1 MGTDETLVECTTYHI
16 QAPPE
21 QIEALLSE
29 LNAVSVPD
37 YLDYGGWVVDQK
49 RLLAE
54 LQYRAISPEWFFSAT
69 TSLVDNALN
78 SFLIDSGFEDPV
90 LVVQMKTH

>member
-1 MGTDETLVECTTYHI
+1 
-16 QAPPE
+16 
-21 QIEALLSE
+21 
-29 LNAVSVPD
+29 VSVPD